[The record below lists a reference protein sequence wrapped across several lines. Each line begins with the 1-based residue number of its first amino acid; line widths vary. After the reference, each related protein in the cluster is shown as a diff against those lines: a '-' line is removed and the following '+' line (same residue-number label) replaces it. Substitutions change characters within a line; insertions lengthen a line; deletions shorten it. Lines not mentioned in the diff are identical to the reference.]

1 MMDRADGCNWEAW
14 EQLDLMRLNKID
26 VSAEER
32 NYLRARNWHRTEN
45 GPNLP
50 PSVAREGGQE
60 YYQMFE

>member
-1 MMDRADGCNWEAW
+1 
-14 EQLDLMRLNKID
+14 MRLNKID

-32 NYLRARNWHRTEN
+32 NYLRAHNWHSTEN